1 AAGALFARAIAA
13 EPGFARA
20 HAGRS
25 FVQFQNAFLRY
36 LPDAASAVRE
46 ARRSAERSIELDPL
60 DPFAN
65 LVMGRSLWLE
75 GDLDGSSAWLER
87 ATTISPSYAQAI
99 YARAWR
105 HALSG
110 RGPEG
115 KADADVAMAL

>member
-1 AAGALFARAIAA
+1 
-13 EPGFARA
+13 
-20 HAGRS
+20 
-25 FVQFQNAFLRY
+25 
-36 LPDAASAVRE
+36 PDAASAVRE

-99 YARAWR
+99 YARAWT

-115 KADADVAMAL
+115 KADADVAMALSPLDPLHYAMVATRALGHVVCGETA